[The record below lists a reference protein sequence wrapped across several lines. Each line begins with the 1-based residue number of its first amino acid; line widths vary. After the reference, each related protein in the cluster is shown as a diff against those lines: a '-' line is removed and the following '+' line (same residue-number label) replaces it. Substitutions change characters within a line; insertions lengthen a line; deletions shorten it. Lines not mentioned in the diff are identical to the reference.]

1 RVRRVTMALSVSEHD
16 LGDDVPTEC
25 AGSRPPRQS
34 GCRDRGRSDPTRMMR
49 SGHFRRPQVATR
61 VLPTLNPGYW
71 VCWFISSG
79 YFADAGN
86 AGNLSTSRASCW
98 MMTVALRFA
107 AIFLRRSSDATVWAR
122 SKLNAG
128 TPSES

>member
-1 RVRRVTMALSVSEHD
+1 MLTDFQETTAGASTLGRIMSSRGRKNLPVGSLIFSSAEAHAIRDKASPHFLAHHAAPDKEDAHVGLRGRRVCSFTI
-16 LGDDVPTEC
+16 G
-25 AGSRPPRQS
+25 
-34 GCRDRGRSDPTRMMR
+34 
-49 SGHFRRPQVATR
+49 
-61 VLPTLNPGYW
+61 N
-71 VCWFISSG
+71 

-86 AGNLSTSRASCW
+86 AANLSTSRASCW